1 MYRQLAKLL
10 EAKDLAQPPGVE
22 IERLMDGFLLEIG
35 R

>member
-1 MYRQLAKLL
+1 MYWQLAKLL

-22 IERLMDGFLLEIG
+22 MERLMDGFLLDVG